1 MSKEDFLETCV
12 VLSGLDRESI
22 LKTVL
27 KEKFNNVTTD
37 SEKDTE
43 NSTALP
49 TGLDLLVHTPSREN
63 FAEYAFGLCSLPDSK
78 EAITRHLLSILFD
91 AAVESEV
98 RPRVRTRQSKQRSA
112 EQQATLKVCGQA
124 KKRKKTSSANS
135 STSSEESSTETES
148 AAQAL
153 CNIQKKTEQERK
165 LPSKLN
171 VFLRNDGKTPMV
183 AMSEIVHG
191 FFPGLTLLWPGIY
204 MQTKQEYFVLLVV
217 DNGRYSNS
225 WKSAGTQ
232 NKLTWFTST
241 EDVGREVFDKI
252 TANTSVVHVV
262 RKRNSEMRY
271 MGKSQRTEH
280 INKDEGSCVMY
291 VA

>member
-1 MSKEDFLETCV
+1 MDKEDFLETCV

-27 KEKFNNVTTD
+27 KEKFNNVTQEITKD
-37 SEKDTE
+37 SKKETPE
-43 NSTALP
+43 VELP
-49 TGLDLLVHTPSREN
+49 RGLDLLVHTPPREN
-63 FAEYAFGLCSLPDSK
+63 FAEYAFALCSLPDSK
-78 EAITRHLLSILFD
+78 ETITRHLLSKLFD

-112 EQQATLKVCGQA
+112 EQQATLSISGQA
-124 KKRKKTSSANS
+124 KKRKITSSSA
-135 STSSEESSTETES
+135 EGSSTET
-148 AAQAL
+148 AQ
-153 CNIQKKTEQERK
+153 QRK

-183 AMSEIVHG
+183 AMSEIAKE
-191 FFPGLTLLWPGIY
+191 FFPGLSLLWPGIY
-204 MQTKQEYFVLLVV
+204 TCGQQYFVLLVV

-232 NKLTWFTST
+232 NKLTWFTSN
-241 EDVGREVFDKI
+241 EDVDREVFDQI
-252 TANTSVVHVV
+252 TANAVVVHVV

-280 INKDEGSCVMY
+280 INKDDGSCVMY

>member
-1 MSKEDFLETCV
+1 MTKEDFLETCV

-27 KEKFNNVTTD
+27 KEKFDNVTKD
-37 SEKDTE
+37 SEKNTE

-78 EAITRHLLSILFD
+78 EAITRHVLSILFD

-112 EQQATLKVCGQA
+112 LDISGQA
-124 KKRKKTSSANS
+124 KKRKKTSSAS
-135 STSSEESSTETES
+135 SSSSSETETKS
-148 AAQAL
+148 AAEAL
-153 CNIQKKTEQERK
+153 CNIQQRRK

-183 AMSEIVHG
+183 AMSEIVQG
-191 FFPGLTLLWPGIY
+191 FFPGLNMLWPGIY
-204 MQTKQEYFVLLVV
+204 MQSKQEYFVLLVV

-232 NKLTWFTST
+232 NKLTWFTCN
-241 EDVGREVFDKI
+241 EDVDREVFDKI
-252 TANTSVVHVV
+252 TANSSVVHVV
-262 RKRNSEMRY
+262 RKRNSEIRY